1 MTELDPATFRPET
14 RALHSGQKP
23 DPATNARAVPIYATT
38 TYVFDDA
45 AHAARLFGLQ
55 EFGNIYTRI
64 MNPTTDVFEQRVA
77 ALEGG
82 VAALGLASGQ
92 AAETLSI
99 LNLARA
105 GDNIVSSSSL
115 YGGTYNLFTHTLP
128 KIGITTTYVD
138 GSDPSAF
145 GRAINEKT
153 KAVFLELIGNPRLDV
168 HDLASIADVAHARGV
183 PVIVDNTF
191 APLLAQPI
199 KHGADIVIHSATK
212 WIGGHG
218 TAIGGVVVDGGTFDW
233 AASERFKED
242 FVDPDP
248 SYHGI
253 SYTAAFGNLAFILKL
268 RVQGLR
274 DIGAA
279 LSPFNAFLFL
289 QGLETLPL
297 RIARHSENA
306 LAVARWLETRP
317 EVTWVSYPGLESHPS
332 HKLAKRYLTGGFG
345 GIVTFGV
352 KGGVDGRPAA
362 HRQRPDLLAARER
375 RRREVADHPPG
386 VDDALAAGAR
396 GAGRHRRDPRPHPA
410 VGRPRARRRPHRRPR
425 AGARGRDRREPGR
438 RRARRRGRVTMEVRA
453 TEAAGPP
460 TGTGRLESIG
470 LGPFEL
476 EDGTTLPGLTVAYR
490 HDGPGPG
497 VAPQVLVIHALTGS
511 ADAAGDWWEPLI
523 GPGRALDTDRFGVLS
538 ANLLGGRYGTTG
550 PTSPDPRTG
559 RPYGPAFPAV
569 STRDQARAQW
579 RLLDALGVARLEL
592 VVGGSLGGMV
602 ALEVALERPR
612 AVGTVMPI
620 AAPAATGPMAVAWNH
635 LQIELIDRLGL
646 DGLALARDAGDDD
659 LSERGRLRRALRAR
673 PSSPTDGRRSS
684 AISTTRAASSSTG
697 STRRPIASSPARWTA
712 TTSAPVAADSPM
724 PSRRSRRRH
733 ATDRRRHRGRH
744 PVRPAPGPPLV
755 EAARAAGVRRR
766 LSRDPLDQGARRLP
780 GRVGPAQPAIA
791 RRPRPRMTCA
801 RRRPR

>member
-1 MTELDPATFRPET
+1 MAELDPTTFRPET

-23 DPATNARAVPIYATT
+23 DPTTHARAVPIYATT
-38 TYVFDDA
+38 SYVFDDA

-138 GSDPSAF
+138 GNDPSAF

-233 AASERFKED
+233 AASERFKQD

-297 RIARHSENA
+297 RITRHSENA
-306 LAVARWLETRP
+306 LAVAKWLETRP
-317 EVTWVSYPGLESHPS
+317 EVTWVSYPGLPSHPS
-332 HKLAKRYLTGGFG
+332 YKQATQVPERRLRRDRDVRGQ
-345 GIVTFGV
+345 
-352 KGGVDGRPAA
+352 GRRRGRAPA
-362 HRQRPDLLAARER
+362 HRQRPDLQPAGER
-375 RRREVADHPPG
+375 RRREVADHPSGLDHP
-386 VDDALAAGAR
+386 LAARAR
-396 GAGRHRRDPRPHPA
+396 GAGRD
-410 VGRPRARRRPHRRPR
+410 
-425 AGARGRDRREPGR
+425 
-438 RRARRRGRVTMEVRA
+438 
-453 TEAAGPP
+453 
-460 TGTGRLESIG
+460 
-470 LGPFEL
+470 
-476 EDGTTLPGLTVAYR
+476 
-490 HDGPGPG
+490 
-497 VAPQVLVIHALTGS
+497 
-511 ADAAGDWWEPLI
+511 
-523 GPGRALDTDRFGVLS
+523 
-538 ANLLGGRYGTTG
+538 
-550 PTSPDPRTG
+550 
-559 RPYGPAFPAV
+559 
-569 STRDQARAQW
+569 
-579 RLLDALGVARLEL
+579 
-592 VVGGSLGGMV
+592 
-602 ALEVALERPR
+602 
-612 AVGTVMPI
+612 
-620 AAPAATGPMAVAWNH
+620 
-635 LQIELIDRLGL
+635 
-646 DGLALARDAGDDD
+646 
-659 LSERGRLRRALRAR
+659 
-673 PSSPTDGRRSS
+673 
-684 AISTTRAASSSTG
+684 
-697 STRRPIASSPARWTA
+697 
-712 TTSAPVAADSPM
+712 
-724 PSRRSRRRH
+724 RRH
-733 ATDRRRHRGRH
+733 ATDLIRLSVGLEH
-744 PVRPAPGPPLV
+744 VDDLIADLSQAL
-755 EAARAAGVRRR
+755 EAATAEAPAEGSLVGAAG
-766 LSRDPLDQGARRLP
+766 
-780 GRVGPAQPAIA
+780 
-791 RRPRPRMTCA
+791 
-801 RRRPR
+801 